1 MVVSVDKGRT
11 AVTNTLSNLTS
22 IYQVQ
27 PMSVALSMFKDAK
40 LDELVNIYSKA
51 PQQERTN
58 VYNLLQPIYPAE
70 GTRLEQI
77 KKGAEK

>member
-1 MVVSVDKGRT
+1 
-11 AVTNTLSNLTS
+11 
-22 IYQVQ
+22 
-27 PMSVALSMFKDAK
+27 MFKDAK

-51 PQQERTN
+51 PQQERTS
-58 VYNLLQPIYPAE
+58 VYNLLEPIYPAE